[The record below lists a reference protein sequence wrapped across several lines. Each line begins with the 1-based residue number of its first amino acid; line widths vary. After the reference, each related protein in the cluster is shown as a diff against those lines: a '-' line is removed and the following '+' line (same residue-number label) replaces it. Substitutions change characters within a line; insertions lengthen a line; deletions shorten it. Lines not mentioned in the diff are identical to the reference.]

1 MFKRLFCKT
10 DERQRQELMLRSLL
24 AKALQTEEVLEK
36 TQQVANIAY
45 DNTLVNRQ
53 NMGHVPNI
61 KDLDELVSHRIN
73 EQMRSVHQQ
82 QMVLATARVKDE
94 MERKQQEEA
103 EQERQAEPL
112 KRKEELREDAN
123 KILSELRKSAEKDH
137 LAESLM
143 ENALLPNGETIVS
156 SKEIRDLFTRA
167 GVMKV
172 KGKIGDSDLYRIL
185 KPKLEE
191 MLKPKLEEEMLKPKL
206 EEEMLKPRLDY
217 AEQLGGFRG
226 AIMFGFEL

>member
-103 EQERQAEPL
+103 EQERQAEAKPL

-123 KILSELRKSAEKDH
+123 KILSELRKSAEKD
-137 LAESLM
+137 LAESQ
-143 ENALLPNGETIVS
+143 
-156 SKEIRDLFTRA
+156 
-167 GVMKV
+167 
-172 KGKIGDSDLYRIL
+172 
-185 KPKLEE
+185 
-191 MLKPKLEEEMLKPKL
+191 EEMLKPKL

>member
-123 KILSELRKSAEKDH
+123 KILSELRKSAEKD
-137 LAESLM
+137 LAESH
-143 ENALLPNGETIVS
+143 EE
-156 SKEIRDLFTRA
+156 
-167 GVMKV
+167 
-172 KGKIGDSDLYRIL
+172 IL
-185 KPKLEE
+185 KPR
-191 MLKPKLEEEMLKPKL
+191 LEEEI
-206 EEEMLKPRLDY
+206 LKPRLDY
-217 AEQLGGFRG
+217 AQQLSG